1 MPLDGK
7 MSPGVKAYFADPVK
21 AITEKLNRLQRKF
34 EFQGNMRVHLLKHLI
49 KEKEKKRQM
58 ELYFR
63 KKGQEFEAQ
72 RKKLAEANAWIQTAE
87 RKLQAS
93 EEEKQKV
100 QREMEELQEKLKNL
114 STSIH
119 SQHQTINPSTPFS
132 FMPEESQDPGMAPS
146 VVNSTPNST
155 FDLVSP
161 LVISPAPSLNSSNFH
176 TFFENGNVASNGS
189 EVAFNDDLMFNTM
202 SSGQSAERA
211 NLSNS
216 SAFSVAFN
224 NMFTPTRNL
233 DATTHSMAN
242 QTAVNQTLMD
252 KTSISLDN
260 WRPNKSNS
268 FGTHDMSKKETSLP
282 LGNANLSHLYPR
294 TSSRTSQP
302 ASQHRRSTVG
312 MDRHKVRDMRRIS
325 SQPGY
330 LAQRKSINN
339 RSNFMEQ
346 DG

>member
-1 MPLDGK
+1 

-21 AITEKLNRLQRKF
+21 AITEKLTRLQRKF

-58 ELYFR
+58 ESYFR

-72 RKKLAEANAWIQTAE
+72 KKKLAEANAWIQTAE

-119 SQHQTINPSTPFS
+119 SQHHTSNPTQFS
-132 FMPEESQDPGMAPS
+132 FMPEESQEPGIAPS

-189 EVAFNDDLMFNTM
+189 EAAFNDDLMFNTM
-202 SSGQSAERA
+202 SSGQSVRGA

-242 QTAVNQTLMD
+242 QTAVNQTIMD
-252 KTSISLDN
+252 KTSMSLDN
-260 WRPNKSNS
+260 WRASKSNS
-268 FGTHDMSKKETSLP
+268 FGTHDMYVHMSFSP
-282 LGNANLSHLYPR
+282 
-294 TSSRTSQP
+294 
-302 ASQHRRSTVG
+302 
-312 MDRHKVRDMRRIS
+312 
-325 SQPGY
+325 
-330 LAQRKSINN
+330 
-339 RSNFMEQ
+339 SNFLIPGPKERHLSLWAM
-346 DG
+346 